1 MDRVRTKKMVAVVAL
16 ALFVSAMMLPSAR
29 AGQVIDRIVATVNGH
44 IILQSDW
51 DEALCYEALLNGR
64 ALNQF
69 TDDDRRSVLDRLI
82 DHELLGEQMKSAS
95 FEHASESEAAA
106 RVAEA
111 RKQYA
116 EAATDEGWQLVLG
129 RFGLSE
135 KDLVAH
141 VQQQIDLMR
150 LVDAHLRPAVQ
161 IDSKT
166 IEAYFREKFVL
177 QLKQSIVAEI
187 PSADVA
193 ALPLHD
199 RGHRRSHEGRT
210 AHRGVIPLLAA
221 YAGVRPAY
229 RSEEHTSELQSLRHL
244 VCRLLLEKK
253 NTSEIE
259 SLRNLVC
266 RLLLGKNILCSS
278 L

>member
-1 MDRVRTKKMVAVVAL
+1 MDRVRMKTITAVAL
-16 ALFVSAMMLPSAR
+16 TLLLSALMVPAAR

-69 TDDDRRSVLDRLI
+69 TDDDRRAALDRLI
-82 DHELLGEQMKSAS
+82 DQELLGEQMKSAS
-95 FEHASESEAAA
+95 FQHATEAEAAA

-111 RKQYA
+111 RKEYA
-116 EAATDEGWQLVLG
+116 EATTAEGWQLVLA
-129 RFGLSE
+129 RFGLSDKE
-135 KDLVAH
+135 LLAH

-166 IEAYFREKFVL
+166 IEAYYREKFVP

-193 ALPLHD
+193 VKI
-199 RGHRRSHEGRT
+199 RE
-210 AHRGVIPLLAA
+210 LLTQEK
-221 YAGVRPAY
+221 VNELMI
-229 RSEEHTSELQSLRHL
+229 SWLQSLR
-244 VCRLLLEKK
+244 
-253 NTSEIE
+253 SESKVSVPGAPSAGE
-259 SLRNLVC
+259 GVQTR
-266 RLLLGKNILCSS
+266 
-278 L
+278 